1 MCSNRRET
9 GSDTLELRKKPIV
22 ISFKCPKNFFM
33 IRIQY
38 FSKIIFSPKFLYGL
52 TINRIYH

>member
-22 ISFKCPKNFFM
+22 ISLQTPLLNS
-33 IRIQY
+33 RQY
-38 FSKIIFSPKFLYGL
+38 FECAQEFLYDKD
-52 TINRIYH
+52 TIFL